1 VRSGHLGFASPDV
14 ENCGGIDR
22 IPLVRAAAHA
32 ISAWQITMETR
43 QPARGVH
50 GVKGLNSLPVI
61 ASTAGSALVVVAR
74 LR

>member
-1 VRSGHLGFASPDV
+1 
-14 ENCGGIDR
+14 
-22 IPLVRAAAHA
+22 
-32 ISAWQITMETR
+32 METR

-50 GVKGLNSLPVI
+50 GVKGLNSLPAI